1 MKTKK
6 IIISSL
12 LIAIA
17 TILSLIKV
25 FELPFGG
32 TITIASMTPIVIISY
47 IYGTKWGL
55 FSAFVYSLIQ
65 LVCGIG
71 TGIVS
76 KMFLPGEEQMLLWQ
90 AISICILDYL
100 FAYLALGFGGIFKG
114 KLKSSSIEIIL
125 GSIVAITLCWAMH
138 TLSGFIFYG
147 SWAEW
152 FFSDSTGLS
161 QIAFTKPF
169 CDFVITHISGSGL
182 ALFYSIIYNG
192 AYMVPEMVITAITSP
207 IVYQAVRRSRMI

>member
-6 IIISSL
+6 MIVSSL

-17 TILSLIKV
+17 TILSFLKI

-32 TITIASMTPIVIISY
+32 TITIASMMPIVIISY
-47 IYGTKWGL
+47 LYGMKWGL
-55 FSAFVYSLIQ
+55 FSAFTYSLIQ
-65 LVCGIG
+65 LICGIG

-100 FAYLALGFGGIFKG
+100 FAYLALGLGGILKG
-114 KLKSSSIEIIL
+114 KLKSSTKEIIL
-125 GSIVAITLCWAMH
+125 GSIIATTTCWLMH

-161 QIAFTKPF
+161 QLSFTKPF
-169 CDFVITHISGSGL
+169 CNFVITHMSGKWL
-182 ALFYSIIYNG
+182 ALFYSLIYNG
-192 AYMVPEMVITAITSP
+192 AYMIPEIVITAITSP
-207 IVYQAVRRSRMI
+207 VVYQAIKSAKIQ